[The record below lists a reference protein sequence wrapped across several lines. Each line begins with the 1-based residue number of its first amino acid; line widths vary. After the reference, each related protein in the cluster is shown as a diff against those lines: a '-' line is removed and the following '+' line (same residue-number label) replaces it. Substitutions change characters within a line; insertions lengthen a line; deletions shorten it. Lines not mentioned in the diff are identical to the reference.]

1 MILEK
6 NFTAFTRLLPIR
18 ASDGRGGS
26 VTEWQEA
33 ETVDAVA
40 VSTQSPH
47 GHASKTVTTHADAP
61 DAKAEYTVFTRRA
74 VSLPFH
80 AVLRR
85 EKDGRIFRIL
95 SDAADT
101 ETPAGARLDL
111 RMYAAEEWR
120 LTGETEAAT

>member
-6 NFTAFTRLLPIR
+6 NFTAFTRLLPVR
-18 ASDGRGGS
+18 EPDGRGGS
-26 VTEWQEA
+26 VTVWRIA
-33 ETVDAVA
+33 ETVDAA
-40 VSTQSPH
+40 AIPSQSPH
-47 GHASKTVTTHADAP
+47 GHANKTVTTHADAP
-61 DAKAEYTVFTRRA
+61 DAKAAYSLMTRRA

-111 RMYAAEEWR
+111 RMYAAEEWK

>member
-18 ASDGRGGS
+18 ASDRRGGS
-26 VTEWQEA
+26 VTEWRIA

-40 VSTQSPH
+40 VSAQSPH
-47 GHASKTVTTHADAP
+47 GHASKTVTAHADAP
-61 DAKAEYTVFTRRA
+61 DAKSEYTVFTRRA

-95 SDAADT
+95 SDPADT

-120 LTGETEAAT
+120 LPE

>member
-1 MILEK
+1 MILER
-6 NFTAFTRLLPIR
+6 NFKPFTRLLPVR
-18 ASDGRGGS
+18 TSDGRGGS
-26 VTEWQEA
+26 VTDWQIA

-40 VSTQSPH
+40 VSAQSPH
-47 GHASKTVTTHADAP
+47 GHADKTATTHANAP
-61 DAKAEYTVFTRRA
+61 DAKAEYTIFTRKA
-74 VSLPFH
+74 VCLPFH

-101 ETPAGARLDL
+101 ETPDGARLDL

-120 LTGETEAAT
+120 LPE